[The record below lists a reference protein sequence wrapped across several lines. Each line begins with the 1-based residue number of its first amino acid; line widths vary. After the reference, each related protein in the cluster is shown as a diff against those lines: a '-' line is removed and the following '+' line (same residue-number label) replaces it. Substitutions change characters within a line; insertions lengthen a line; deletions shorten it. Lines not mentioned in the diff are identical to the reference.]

1 VKAQA
6 RILGVDDAPF
16 RFGDDLV
23 PVIGVVVRSPSYVEA
38 VLTTKVH
45 VDGRDATEV
54 LANTIGGSRYREGLS
69 LVLIDGAAL
78 GGFNV
83 VDIDALHRSLRVP
96 VATVTRDRPDAE
108 AMERVLRRKFADW
121 EARLEVL
128 RRRELIRIQTAH
140 KPLYA
145 NAAGVEPHDLE
156 EAIRRCTVR
165 GALPEPVRVAHLI
178 GTAIVKG
185 ESKGNA

>member
-1 VKAQA
+1 MKAQA

-78 GGFNV
+78 LVREVGKRCGPRF
-83 VDIDALHRSLRVP
+83 P
-96 VATVTRDRPDAE
+96 
-108 AMERVLRRKFADW
+108 RVLSWKAEDLAGDRRGVRAGDPYHAQTPT
-121 EARLEVL
+121 ARRSRDGHDRVVQVQC
-128 RRRELIRIQTAH
+128 RRFNSDRQEWRFHPA
-140 KPLYA
+140 
-145 NAAGVEPHDLE
+145 
-156 EAIRRCTVR
+156 
-165 GALPEPVRVAHLI
+165 
-178 GTAIVKG
+178 
-185 ESKGNA
+185 